1 MASFARLL
9 LVLLFAATPL
19 RVLAKDPLPL
29 LHLTATAS
37 TESRFP
43 YAVSVDVLVENK
55 GKVASTA
62 ATVELTLT
70 PEVSAGSKPRSD
82 VPTMYDALIQTQE
95 LPALEVGESKVL
107 NFTSH
112 FQAARAFSRIR
123 GSFKSSNI
131 DPTGAPISVRISTRI
146 K

>member
-9 LVLLFAATPL
+9 MALLLITTPL
-19 RVLAKDPLPL
+19 RVWAKDPLPL
-29 LHLTATAS
+29 FNLSATAS
-37 TESRFP
+37 TENRFP

-55 GKVASTA
+55 GKVASA
-62 ATVELTLT
+62 PATIELTLT

-82 VPTMYDALIQTQE
+82 VPTMYDALVQTQE

-112 FQAARAFSRIR
+112 FQATRAFSRVR
-123 GSFKSSNI
+123 GNFKSSNI
-131 DPTGAPISVRISTRI
+131 DPTGAPVSVRISTRI